1 MKLVIG
7 GDHTSVD
14 LKKVVLDH
22 VRSRGH
28 DIVDLGTDSTDSTDY
43 PVWGRLVG
51 EAVARGDAEAG
62 IAICGTG
69 VGISITANKVKGIRA
84 ACVSEPYSAQMAKR
98 HNNANVLAFG
108 ARVVGDD
115 LAKMI
120 VDSWLDAE
128 FEQGGRHTHR
138 VELITQVDEHYRG
151 ND

>member
-7 GDHTSVD
+7 GDHSAVD
-14 LKKVVLDH
+14 LKEAIREH
-22 VRSRGH
+22 VASRGH
-28 DIVDLGTDSTDSTDY
+28 DIVDLGTNSRESTDY

-51 EAVARGDAEAG
+51 EAVVRGDAEAG

-69 VGISITANKVKGIRA
+69 VGISITANKVRGVRA
-84 ACVSEPYSAQMAKR
+84 ACVSDPYSAQMSKR

-108 ARVVGDD
+108 ARVVGVD

-120 VDSWLDAE
+120 VDAWLDAE

-138 VELITQVDEHYRG
+138 VALITEVDEHYRG
-151 ND
+151 ED

>member
-7 GDHTSVD
+7 GDHTAVD
-14 LKKVVLDH
+14 LKQVILDH

-28 DIVDLGTDSTDSTDY
+28 DIVDLGTDSTASTDY

-51 EAVARGDAEAG
+51 EAVARGDAESG

-84 ACVSEPYSAQMAKR
+84 ACVSEPYSAQMARR

-120 VDSWLDAE
+120 VDAWLDAE
-128 FEQGGRHTHR
+128 FEQGRHSHR
-138 VELITQVDEHYRG
+138 VDLITQVDEHYRG

>member
-1 MKLVIG
+1 MKLVLG
-7 GDHTSVD
+7 GDHSSLE
-14 LKKVVLDH
+14 LKAAILAH
-22 VRSRGH
+22 LESRGFEV
-28 DIVDLGTDSTDSTDY
+28 VDLGTDSLASTDY

-51 EAVARGDAEAG
+51 EAVVRGDADAG

-69 VGISITANKVKGIRA
+69 VGISISANKVKGVRA

-108 ARVVGDD
+108 ARVVGID

-120 VDSWLDAE
+120 VDAWLDAE

-138 VELITQVDEHYRG
+138 VGLITELDEFYRS
-151 ND
+151 DD

>member
-7 GDHTSVD
+7 GDHSSLE
-14 LKKVVLDH
+14 LKAAIREHLE
-22 VRSRGH
+22 SRGLEV
-28 DIVDLGTDSTDSTDY
+28 VDLGTDSPASTDY

-51 EAVARGDAEAG
+51 EAVVRGDADAG

-69 VGISITANKVKGIRA
+69 VGISISANKVKGVRA

-108 ARVVGDD
+108 ARVVGID

-120 VDSWLDAE
+120 VDAWLDAE

-138 VELITQVDEHYRG
+138 VGLITELDEFYRSE
-151 ND
+151 D

>member
-7 GDHTSVD
+7 GDHTAID
-14 LKKVVLDH
+14 LKRAVLEH
-22 VRSRGH
+22 VRERGH
-28 DIVDLGTDSTDSTDY
+28 DITDLGAETAERTDY

-108 ARVVGDD
+108 ARVVGVD

-120 VDSWLDAE
+120 VDAWLDAS

-138 VELITQVDEHYRG
+138 VALITEVDEHYRG
-151 ND
+151 TD